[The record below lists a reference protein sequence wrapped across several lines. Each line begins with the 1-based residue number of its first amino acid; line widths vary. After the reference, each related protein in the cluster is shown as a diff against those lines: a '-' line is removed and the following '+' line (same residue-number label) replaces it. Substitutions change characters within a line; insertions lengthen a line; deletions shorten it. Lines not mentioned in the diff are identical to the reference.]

1 MNVSGSKKEIGEF
14 FDKVAPLYG
23 TIGPEMFSF
32 FGRTLAEAAAI
43 RPGSCVLD
51 IACGRGA
58 VLFPAAASAGA
69 AGSVVGIDI
78 SRSMIAN
85 LNEDIAKRECAS
97 IKTVHMDA
105 EDLQFADQSFDYV
118 LCGFGIFF
126 FPNPIGALEE
136 AFRVLKTNGTIAIST
151 WEGNETRRKGIRD
164 ALAALP
170 YEVNVEEA
178 LRMLPKGF
186 ESEDEIRNN
195 LTRAGFSNI
204 SVRVEKGIFYYQN
217 EEEWWSAQWSH
228 GIRLVLETIERQAGK
243 EGLDHYKKMIFN
255 FLQNSRQ
262 PEGIRQEM
270 KAFVTVGKKYL

>member
-1 MNVSGSKKEIGEF
+1 MNVSGDKKEIGEF

-32 FGRTLAEAAAI
+32 FGRILVEAAVI
-43 RPGSCVLD
+43 RPGSRVLD

-58 VLFPAAASAGA
+58 VSFPAAEMAGV

-78 SRSMIAN
+78 SRSMIDH
-85 LNEDIAKRECAS
+85 LNKEIAKRGSLTIEIAN
-97 IKTVHMDA
+97 MDA
-105 EDLQFADQSFDYV
+105 EDLQFNDQSFDYV

-126 FPNPIGALEE
+126 CPDPIGALKE
-136 AFRVLKTNGTIAIST
+136 AFRVLKANGTIAIST
-151 WEGNETRRKGIRD
+151 WEGNETRRKMIRD

-170 YEVNVEEA
+170 YEVNAGEA
-178 LRMLPKGF
+178 LCMLPRGF

-195 LTRAGFSNI
+195 LTTAGFTDI

-228 GIRLVLETIERQAGK
+228 GIRSVLETIERQAGK
-243 EGLDHYKKMIFN
+243 EGLDHYKKMIFD

-270 KAFVTVGKKYL
+270 KAFIAVGKKIN